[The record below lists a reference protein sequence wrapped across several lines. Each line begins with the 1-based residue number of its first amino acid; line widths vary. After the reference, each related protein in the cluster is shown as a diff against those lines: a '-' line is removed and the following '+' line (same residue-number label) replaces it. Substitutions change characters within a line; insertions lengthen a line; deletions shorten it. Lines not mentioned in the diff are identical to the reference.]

1 MPHRVIN
8 EASTGDIGHHISL
21 VLTAPDGPGYFL
33 HFLNGSA
40 ITTIDV
46 ESQGEGPADGVVV
59 RCDYKTIAD
68 AERG

>member
-1 MPHRVIN
+1 VF
-8 EASTGDIGHHISL
+8 
-21 VLTAPDGPGYFL
+21 TAPDGPGYFL